1 MLCAVSQDLH
11 YNSNRQ
17 TVGIVYVTRE
27 ASSTDAGFTLM
38 ITFVTN
44 QGDLPLL
51 VADVSAVTPLTTAT
65 AVVTEFIKGF
75 ANSFTVEPRK
85 ANGELVKV
93 GIVETR
99 MPPPP
104 TPRQFIQAHTVCTHC
119 LAPTAPPL
127 AAPIALRTWTLR
139 RSWWARRS
147 SCLSCGRL
155 M

>member
-1 MLCAVSQDLH
+1 MLCAVFQGLH

-93 GIVETR
+93 GTVVTR
-99 MPPPP
+99 MPPPRNP
-104 TPRQFIQAHTVCTHC
+104 APIYTDPHC
-119 LAPTAPPL
+119 LYSYCTPL
-127 AAPIALRTWTLR
+127 AAPIAPRTWTLR

>member
-1 MLCAVSQDLH
+1 MLCVVFQGLH
-11 YNSNRQ
+11 YNNNRQ

-93 GIVETR
+93 GTVETR
-99 MPPPP
+99 APSPPPPP
-104 TPRQFIQAHTVCTHC
+104 TLVPLLLDPHC
-119 LAPTAPPL
+119 L
-127 AAPIALRTWTLR
+127 
-139 RSWWARRS
+139 
-147 SCLSCGRL
+147 C
-155 M
+155 

>member
-1 MLCAVSQDLH
+1 MLSVPCCPVQSLIVSLSALLLCAVCGLQGLH

-93 GIVETR
+93 GTVVTR
-99 MPPPP
+99 MPPPHP
-104 TPRQFIQAHTVCTHC
+104 NPAPIYTDPHC
-119 LAPTAPPL
+119 LYA
-127 AAPIALRTWTLR
+127 
-139 RSWWARRS
+139 
-147 SCLSCGRL
+147 
-155 M
+155 